1 MILYSSFNN
10 RRRVG
15 GLPTRSLIVSHHQLS
30 PQISP
35 KIVSSYLILTI
46 NLDLHLPTKWCGIQ
60 ADGNSRR
67 QQTMTWLGYR

>member
-30 PQISP
+30 PEIWP

-67 QQTMTWLGYR
+67 Q